1 LDYYLDFSVGW
12 FGKLEG
18 SLIMSVL
25 VAGLGISG
33 QAALNF
39 LVAQGDAVYA
49 FDTRENFDYA
59 ALEQR
64 FPNVKFA
71 TGTLPKNWMAQ
82 VTMLVLSP
90 GIDPNVAWVQSL
102 LERGVSLV
110 GEVELF
116 CRALP
121 ANKPVIAITGSNGK
135 STVTTLVGELLKA
148 QGYSVAVGGNLG
160 TPALDLLLQQED
172 ADVFVLELSSFQ
184 LETTHSMLA
193 STATVLNISPD
204 HLDRYGAMA
213 AYIAAKAPI
222 YSMTRLAVV
231 NLDDTI
237 AANLCPVFVPQ
248 LRFGLQPPQQPGDY
262 GVSLV
267 DGKEHLSV
275 WLPETRE
282 PTSWLAT
289 ERLSVIGRHNI
300 SNVLAALALCQPLGL
315 TQGVAAQVLTNFSGL
330 PHRAQLIRTVNGVRW
345 VNDSKGT
352 NVGSTVSALMSLGAQ
367 SKIVL
372 LAGGQGKGQAFA
384 PLAEPLKQYGR
395 ALIVFG
401 QDALQIAQACQTSC
415 TTHVVADLDAAVALA
430 QTLAQMGDTVLLSP
444 ACASFDQFNSYVHR
458 GEVFAQLVEQLL

>member
-1 LDYYLDFSVGW
+1 
-12 FGKLEG
+12 
-18 SLIMSVL
+18 MSVL

-33 QAALNF
+33 QAALRF

-49 FDTRENFDYA
+49 FDTRENFDYG
-59 ALEQR
+59 ALASQ
-64 FPNVKFA
+64 FPHVKFA
-71 TGTLPKNWMAQ
+71 TGVLPKTWLAQ

-135 STVTTLVGELLKA
+135 STVTTLVGELLKE

-160 TPALDLLLQQED
+160 TPALDLLLQHEN

-222 YSMTRLAVV
+222 YTMTRLAVV
-231 NLDDTI
+231 NLDDSI
-237 AANLCPVFVPQ
+237 AANLCPVFVPK
-248 LRFGLQPPQQPGDY
+248 LRFGLQEPQQAGDY
-262 GVSLV
+262 GIAVV
-267 DGKEHLSV
+267 EGKSYLSI
-275 WLPETRE
+275 WLPETPE
-282 PTSWLAT
+282 PTKWLAT
-289 ERLSVIGRHNI
+289 EQLSLIGRHNI
-300 SNVLAALALCQPLGL
+300 SNVLAALALCQPLGI
-315 TQGVAAQVLTNFSGL
+315 TQVVAEQVLTRFSGL
-330 PHRAQLIRTVNGVRW
+330 PHRAQLVRTINGVRW

-352 NVGSTVSALMSLGAQ
+352 NVGSTVSALLSLGEQ

-372 LAGGQGKGQAFA
+372 LAGGQGKGQDFS
-384 PLAEPLKQYGR
+384 PLAEPLKRYAR

-401 QDALQIAQACQTSC
+401 QDAAHIAQACQTSC
-415 TTHVVADLDAAVALA
+415 EVHIVEDLNAAVIMA
-430 QTLAQMGDTVLLSP
+430 QTLAQTGDTVLLSP

-458 GEVFAQLVEQLL
+458 GEFFTQQVEQLL